1 MRVIRQWLVDK
12 EGTAKKDILL
22 LLTLFGG
29 VFFETLGRIPL
40 IEPDEGRY
48 AEIPREMLERCD
60 FVTPFLNYIK
70 YFEKPPLHYWLNA
83 ISMSIFGQ
91 NEFAAR
97 FAGTLMGLLTVILTY
112 HLGRKLFDRRSGLLS
127 AIIIGTCI
135 GFLVQA
141 RLNITDMTLTC
152 TLSAALGFFIV
163 AAREGEQRK
172 ALYYHLAYIC
182 AALAVLAKGLIGIVF
197 PGAIVF
203 LYLLLSRRWSL
214 LKEMRLA
221 TGIPLFLLVAAPWFI
236 LVSLRNPEF
245 ARFFFI
251 HEHFERFTTK
261 THGRYQPG
269 WFFIPVLL
277 GTMLPWSFLIP
288 AAIRGSWRDRRSDRG
303 KTRLYL
309 VIWAVFIFLFFS
321 KSDSKLIPY
330 ILPVIPAL
338 AVLLGHAFST
348 FLNNEFKPLR
358 LQASLAG
365 GVLSILGAGLVLYPH
380 LVSEPYLSASS
391 AALAGG
397 LFLVQGLCVLSS
409 VTRRNTL
416 ALFMAFA
423 FFSYLLECVVPS
435 LILPGIVEGRSVKG
449 LALKVARTAPK
460 DAAIVSFGL
469 KQGLSFYTGRRVI
482 IFGDRNELEFGSRQG
497 DQSAWFIDMK
507 KIPEFQALW
516 QGTRPVYFFLTD
528 VEYTYVKAVIPPP
541 VTVLGRDNHKILI
554 TNR

>member
-1 MRVIRQWLVDK
+1 MRVIRQWLADR
-12 EGTAKKDILL
+12 EGPAKKDILL
-22 LLTLFGG
+22 LLALFGI

-163 AAREGEQRK
+163 AARESEQRK

-288 AAIRGSWRDRRSDRG
+288 AAIRRAWRDRRSEEG
-303 KTRLYL
+303 NVRLYF

-348 FLNNEFKPLR
+348 FLDNEFKPLR

-365 GVLSILGAGLVLYPH
+365 GVLCSIGAGLVLYPH
-380 LVSEPYLSASS
+380 LVSEPDLSVTSG
-391 AALAGG
+391 ALAGG
-397 LFLVQGLCVLSS
+397 LFLVQGLCVLNS
-409 VTRRNTL
+409 VTRRNAL

-449 LALKVARTAPK
+449 LALKVAQNAPK

-507 KIPEFQALW
+507 KFPEFLALW
-516 QGTRPVYFFLTD
+516 QGTRPVYLFLTD
-528 VEYTYVKAVIPPP
+528 VEYTYVKAAIPPP
-541 VTVLGRDNHKILI
+541 VTVLGRDKRKILI